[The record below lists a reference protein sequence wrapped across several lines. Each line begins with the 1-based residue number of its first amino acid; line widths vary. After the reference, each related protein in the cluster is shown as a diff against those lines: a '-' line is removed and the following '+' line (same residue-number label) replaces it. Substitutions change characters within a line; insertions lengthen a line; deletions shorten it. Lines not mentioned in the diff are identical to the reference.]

1 MKLLLINPKFPES
14 FWSFSWA
21 IQKILTHKG
30 TVSSPLGLATLAAL
44 CPQDWEIE
52 ILDENIE
59 PIDWNARADIVGVCG
74 MGVQADRQMEILRH
88 FKGRGMFVVAGGSYA
103 SLCPEEYE
111 GIADSVISGEAEYIF
126 PAFCRDYLGGTPKPL
141 YKETGTVD
149 LKESPC
155 PRYDLLKIHRYNKIS
170 VQFSRGCPF
179 VCEFCDIIVMF
190 GRTPR
195 TKTHDQIARE
205 LDLLRSLGAN
215 EVFFVDDNFIGNR
228 KLAKDLLNFLV
239 EYQEKTRHRFSFG
252 TEASVNLADD
262 DTLLALM
269 RRAHFNW
276 VFMGIESPSEESLR
290 ETKKVQNTKGDLLT
304 KVQKIYSAG
313 LDIFA
318 GFIVGFDSD
327 DKSIFERQLR
337 FIESSGIIV
346 AMVALLTALPKTPL
360 HKRLREAGRLKAE
373 EKTDNLRP
381 FTNILPM
388 QMTTDELIEGYLG
401 LHHRLIQDSA
411 IHRRI
416 ANKLRYLK
424 DPDQYSDLPLAAKLS
439 FLSRLFF
446 KGILP
451 GGPKRVYYFLRS
463 LGIGVK
469 NPKVLSMI
477 FSDWISALALKSFA
491 QRHYERPAALGVR
504 AKQYFEKKL
513 LWRAPQQVS
522 LTVSESAGAERVM
535 IGLKEGFDARLIR
548 ALAKSINRYVR
559 KCRGSIVVDFRG
571 IRDSG
576 IAQLRPFF
584 FRLKDYGNQ
593 VHLYITEGI
602 YQKFQQELAGFQFTL
617 APASA

>member
-1 MKLLLINPKFPES
+1 
-14 FWSFSWA
+14 
-21 IQKILTHKG
+21 
-30 TVSSPLGLATLAAL
+30 
-44 CPQDWEIE
+44 
-52 ILDENIE
+52 
-59 PIDWNARADIVGVCG
+59 
-74 MGVQADRQMEILRH
+74 
-88 FKGRGMFVVAGGSYA
+88 
-103 SLCPEEYE
+103 
-111 GIADSVISGEAEYIF
+111 
-126 PAFCRDYLGGTPKPL
+126 
-141 YKETGTVD
+141 
-149 LKESPC
+149 
-155 PRYDLLKIHRYNKIS
+155 
-170 VQFSRGCPF
+170 
-179 VCEFCDIIVMF
+179 MF

-195 TKTHDQIARE
+195 TKSHEQIARE
-205 LDLLRSLGAN
+205 LELLRSLGVS

-228 KLAKDLLNFLV
+228 KLAKELLSFLI
-239 EYQEKTRHRFSFG
+239 EYQEKTQYRFSFG

-269 RRAHFNW
+269 RQAHFNW
-276 VFMGIESPSEESLR
+276 VFMGIESPSEESLL
-290 ETKKVQNTKGDLLT
+290 ETK

-327 DKSIFERQLR
+327 DKSIFDRQLR

-360 HKRLREAGRLKAE
+360 HKRLQEAGRLKADV
-373 EKTDNLRP
+373 KTDNLRP

-416 ANKLRYLK
+416 VNKLRYLT
-424 DPDQYSDLPLAAKLS
+424 DPEQYSDLPLAAKLS
-439 FLSRLFF
+439 FLSRLLF

-451 GGPKRVYYFLRS
+451 GGPKRIYYFLRS
-463 LGIGVK
+463 LSLGIK
-469 NPKVLSMI
+469 NPKVLALI

-491 QRHYERPAALGVR
+491 QRHYERPASLGVR
-504 AKQYFEKKL
+504 TKPYFEKKL

-522 LTVSESAGAERVM
+522 LTVRESAGAEQVL

-548 ALAKSINRYVR
+548 VLAKSINRYVR
-559 KCRGSIVVDFRG
+559 KCRGSIVIDFRG
-571 IRDSG
+571 LRDSG
-576 IAQLRPFF
+576 ISQLRPFF

-602 YQKFQQELAGFQFTL
+602 YQNFRQELAGFQFTL
-617 APASA
+617 APVSALPTCG